1 MAIHW
6 HWPFG
11 PETSTDLNNNRG
23 FTISSLTNVQPTSA
37 AADIYTYTGSPTR
50 YSLEMTN
57 NRTLTLPALAAP
69 TTGQGWVAAPFKMRA
84 GDGNVIINGANL
96 IEVQG
101 TTSGR
106 NTRIQAS
113 TDNKSLWLYVD
124 QVFKE
129 STPPYDWDV
138 WHYVA
143 LQYDQSVNPWS
154 GRIYVDGV
162 AATSLNTDPQTT
174 TETNGVIRMNSA
186 ALFGDFWLIG
196 QVLVYDSTADAGEV
210 PKFVTRLEPNA
221 DGTSIGTWTPN
232 VGSNDFDVLDTPMDT
247 TTYTQ
252 NSSPSALDR
261 VEVLTNGGGS
271 DIDTALG
278 TTTTAV
284 DSVMVHGYSSGQAL
298 TARVLVGDGT
308 VSETP
313 GGNQLVAVAATT
325 YNTAVANT
333 KPSGGAWSGTDTPE
347 FIYEVVST

>member
-11 PETSTDLNNNRG
+11 PETITDLTSNRG
-23 FTISSLTNVQPTSA
+23 FTINSDPNVGPTST

-50 YSLEMTN
+50 YSMEMIN
-57 NRTLTLPALAAP
+57 SRTLTLPALASP
-69 TTGQGWVAAPFKMRA
+69 TTGQGWIAAPFKLRA
-84 GDGNVIINGANL
+84 GDGNLMGTGVDLITVIGS
-96 IEVQG
+96 
-101 TTSGR
+101 TSGR
-106 NTRIQAS
+106 DTRIQAS
-113 TDNKSLWLYVD
+113 SDQKSLWLYVD
-124 QVFKE
+124 QVFQE

-162 AATSLNTDPQTT
+162 AATALNTDAQTT
-174 TETNGVIRMNSA
+174 LETTATIRMESCS
-186 ALFGDFWLIG
+186 LFNDYWLIG
-196 QVLVYDSTADAGEV
+196 QVLIYDSTADAGEV

-221 DGTSIGTWTPN
+221 DGTNIGTWTPN
-232 VGSNDFDVLDTPMDT
+232 VGVNDFDVLDTPMDT

-271 DIDTALG
+271 DIDTAVG

-308 VSETP
+308 VSETA
-313 GGNQLVAVAATT
+313 GGNQLVAVASTT